1 MIAYQCY
8 EGIQFSAGFS
18 LGEITAMVAAGA
30 LTLQDG
36 RNTTMSLMCLCLTF
50 RPSFGL
56 PASLSIFNL
65 ELHIKHVFLSITYRC
80 KSDPRHGKVRSA
92 SK

>member
-18 LGEITAMVAAGA
+18 LGEITAMVAAGV

-36 RNTTMSLMCLCLTF
+36 RNTTVSLMCLSCVSHVSLMCISCVSLTF
-50 RPSFGL
+50 RPSVGL
-56 PASLSIFNL
+56 LASLSIL
-65 ELHIKHVFLSITYRC
+65 
-80 KSDPRHGKVRSA
+80 
-92 SK
+92 